1 VIVPADQSKASI
13 VDTKVEPDPRAVL
26 HADGQVSNQ
35 EDEATELA
43 FQIACEDPTE
53 KDHLASMNSRARA
66 RVNAAAAEFARAI
79 VALSF
84 TGIARLFLNRSYKKI
99 TERRGIVGR
108 SERGTLALQR
118 LLSSFLVRRVL
129 GRRNLL
135 RILGAGRREDDEAN
149 VTYSLKLAERR
160 YRVGE
165 GCSGFGHCGLVEAAA
180 ADSPTVRVLIGVQV
194 SGQGEPVWCL
204 KRFMRTQTGSWSALY
219 SGYHSNAESALIDLY
234 SEPSPTANRVKETP
248 VEAARLNDTA

>member
-13 VDTKVEPDPRAVL
+13 TDTKVEPDPRALL

-53 KDHLASMNSRARA
+53 KDHLASTTYRARA
-66 RVNAAAAEFARAI
+66 RVKAATAEFARAI
-79 VALSF
+79 VSLIF
-84 TGIARLFLNRSYKKI
+84 TGIARLFLNRAYKKI
-99 TERRGIVGR
+99 TGRRGIVSR
-108 SERGTLALQR
+108 SERSTLALQR
-118 LLSSFLVRRVL
+118 LLYSFLVRRVL

-135 RILGAGRREDDEAN
+135 RILGAGRREDDEGN
-149 VTYSLKLAERR
+149 VIYSLKLAERR

-165 GCSGFGHCGLVEAAA
+165 GCSGFGHFGQVEATA
-180 ADSPTVRVLIGVQV
+180 ADSPTVRVLIGVQL

-204 KRFMRTQTGSWSALY
+204 KRFMRTETGSWSALY
-219 SGYHSNAESALIDLY
+219 SGYHSNAESALIDFY

-248 VEAARLNDTA
+248 VEAARLNDAA